1 MQIGLDG
8 KKKILFYGRKDE
20 FGWLSN
26 FERSVQIVD
35 GYEYPTNEHYY
46 QAMKASSEEFRQWIA
61 SAPHPFAAMKAGR
74 SLRPEASELR
84 PDWDE
89 IKFDIMLKGLR
100 AKYSQNF
107 DLKKKLLDTGDA
119 DIHENSPTDMVW
131 GVKGKDMLGKL
142 LMQVRSELRGK

>member
-20 FGWLSN
+20 YGWLSN
-26 FERSVQIVD
+26 FERSPQLVD

-46 QAMKASSEEFRQWIA
+46 QAMKANSEEFRQWIA
-61 SAPHPFAAMKAGR
+61 SAPHPYAAMKAGR
-74 SLRPEASELR
+74 ALRSESSEIR
-84 PDWDE
+84 QDWDN

-100 AKYSQNF
+100 AKYSQNP
-107 DLKKKLLDTGDA
+107 DLKRKLIATGDA

-131 GVKGKDMLGKL
+131 GIKGKDMLGKL
-142 LMQVRSELRGK
+142 LMKVRDELK